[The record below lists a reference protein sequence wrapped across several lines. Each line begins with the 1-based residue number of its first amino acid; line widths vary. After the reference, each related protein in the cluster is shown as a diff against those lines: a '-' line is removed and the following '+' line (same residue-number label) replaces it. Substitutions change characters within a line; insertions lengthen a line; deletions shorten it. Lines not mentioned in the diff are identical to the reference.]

1 MSDITSEKLSRFC
14 VEMGVLMPQEADNS
28 LSEAGGSNASL
39 EAYISVLTRKEL
51 ITNWQLDRLTKGT
64 VMVTFTVII
73 KFFIWLALEPLLAC
87 IDVLTP
93 SQVEFGL

>member
-51 ITNWQLDRLTKGT
+51 VTNWQLDRLTKGHRDGYFYGNYK
-64 VMVTFTVII
+64 V
-73 KFFIWLALEPLLAC
+73 LYLHLE
-87 IDVLTP
+87 VLI
-93 SQVEFGL
+93 